1 MLVFFT
7 LIILGLTHHV
17 NSQTIERII
26 KLNPQSSYGPTLYYD
41 IDMDSIGCL
50 EGLPCAQPRLVIYL
64 ALVIHLAMSRR
75 FCRYFQLLE

>member
-1 MLVFFT
+1 MKPKHTMSVSIFT

-50 EGLPCAQPRLVIYL
+50 EGLPCAQPRLIIYL
-64 ALVIHLAMSRR
+64 FIYLFIYL
-75 FCRYFQLLE
+75 